1 MVIPPAY
8 PDGMGVGKPRGLSPS
23 SFSAFK
29 DCPLAFRF
37 SYLDR
42 LPQPPS
48 AAASK
53 GTLVH
58 RALELLKLRGPEART
73 IANAVVDLDQARAEL
88 ASHPDFADLELTVDE
103 WDRFHADSEVL
114 VRKYFELEDPTA
126 ITPIGLE
133 LRLAATIGTVQLRGI
148 IDRLE
153 IDADGELVITD
164 YKTGSVPGERYETK
178 RLAGV
183 HMYAAM
189 VEHVLGKRPVK
200 VQLFYLSKPE
210 AIITAPSAQSITGVM
225 RKTDALW
232 SAIGRACERD
242 DFRPSTGPLCNWCAY
257 KPYCPAFGG
266 DPLQAAE
273 LLGPGQVIK
282 PTLPLSD
289 TTTDAVIDV
298 SGLAAAPAVADL
310 TDADAPATP
319 AAVPA

>member
-1 MVIPPAY
+1 M
-8 PDGMGVGKPRGLSPS
+8 PRGLSPS

-58 RALELLKLRGPEART
+58 RSLELLMLRGPDART
-73 IANAVVDLDQARAEL
+73 IENALVDLETARLEL
-88 ASHPDFADLELTVDE
+88 ALHPDFAELELTDEE
-103 WDRFHADSEVL
+103 WDTFHSDAATL
-114 VRKYFELEDPTA
+114 VHKYFELEDPTT
-126 ITPIGLE
+126 IVPIGLE

-153 IDADGELVITD
+153 LDADGELVITD
-164 YKTGSVPGERYETK
+164 YKTGAVPGERYELK

-189 VEHVLGKRPVK
+189 VEHALGKRPVR
-200 VQLFYLSKPE
+200 VQLLYLSKPV
-210 AIITAPSAQSITGVM
+210 AIITSPSGPSITGVM

-232 SAIGRACERD
+232 SAIGRACEND
-242 DFRPSTGPLCNWCAY
+242 DFRPSPGVLCNWCAY
-257 KPYCPAFGG
+257 KAYCPAFGG
-266 DPLQAAE
+266 DPLQAVE
-273 LLGPGQVIK
+273 LRGPGHMIE
-282 PTLPLSD
+282 PPLPL
-289 TTTDAVIDV
+289 
-298 SGLAAAPAVADL
+298 AATSA
-310 TDADAPATP
+310 
-319 AAVPA
+319 